1 MISDQ
6 PLGIRVFVIGF
17 ENKEGIKG
25 GMLRIKTQVRM
36 RRSVS
41 VSSRISSWKM
51 LVLLLKMTPPSSTSR
66 MSTELKWTNA
76 LRRRDE
82 TNI

>member
-1 MISDQ
+1 M
-6 PLGIRVFVIGF
+6 GIRVFVIGF

-36 RRSVS
+36 RKSVS
-41 VSSRISSWKM
+41 VSRRISSWKM

-66 MSTELKWTNA
+66 MSTQLK
-76 LRRRDE
+76 
-82 TNI
+82 

>member
-6 PLGIRVFVIGF
+6 PFGSGVFVIGVA
-17 ENKEGIKG
+17 NMPGIKG
-25 GMLRIKTQVRM
+25 GILRIKTQVTSRM
-36 RRSVS
+36 SVS

-51 LVLLLKMTPPSSTSR
+51 LLALLKMTPPSSTSR
-66 MSTELKWTNA
+66 VSTQLSWTNA
-76 LRRRDE
+76 LRRDE